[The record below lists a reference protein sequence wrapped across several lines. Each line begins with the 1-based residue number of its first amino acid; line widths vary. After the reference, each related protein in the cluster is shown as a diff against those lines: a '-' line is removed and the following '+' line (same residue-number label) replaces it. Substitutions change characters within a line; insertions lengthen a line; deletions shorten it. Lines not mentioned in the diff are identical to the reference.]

1 MHSIVDMDTKDW
13 DDLRERNRKAEEE
26 ELQILRSKPFAHHM
40 PDILPIAREA
50 INQAGHLTQRHL
62 DALHI
67 VREFAI
73 YSRYIPSDVCNF
85 ITLDRFLVSGRY
97 VLYGIERVEFEMLL
111 DFIDEAFV
119 ELSL

>member
-1 MHSIVDMDTKDW
+1 MNADYW
-13 DDLRERNRKAEEE
+13 NDLRERNRKAEEK

-40 PDILPIAREA
+40 PDILPTAREA
-50 INQAGHLTQRHL
+50 INQAGHLTQSHL

-67 VREFAI
+67 VGEFAV

-85 ITLDRFLVSGRY
+85 ITLDGFLVSGRY
-97 VLYGIERVEFEMLL
+97 VLCGIERNEFETLL
-111 DFIDEAFV
+111 DFIDQTFV